1 MLVELVIHAIA
12 GTANPDEQTMV
23 MLKEKN
29 GERILPIITSTR
41 RATMLMMRKHLDVGV
56 PIPLPLSPAD
66 IGIQMMQQFGI
77 KLTRVEL
84 TALKDGMFFSRV
96 VAEREGVEQIV
107 DFCQGPDGLVMA
119 AVARCPIFV
128 DEELMDAQYMR
139 PTGAN
144 SFALNINTISR
155 QMLEDALKNAV
166 ENENY
171 EVASRLRDELAK
183 RTPEQD
189 PPTA

>member
-1 MLVELVIHAIA
+1 
-12 GTANPDEQTMV
+12 MV

-41 RATMLMMRKHLDVGV
+41 RASMLMVRKQFDVGV
-56 PIPLPLSPAD
+56 PIPLPLSPVD
-66 IGIQMMQQFGI
+66 IGIQMMKQFGI
-77 KLTRVEL
+77 KVTRVEL
-84 TALKDGMFFSRV
+84 TALKDGMFFSKV
-96 VAEREGVEQIV
+96 VAEREGVEQVV
-107 DFCQGPDGLVMA
+107 DYCQGPDGLVMA
-119 AVARCPIFV
+119 VAARCPIFV
-128 DEELMDAQYMR
+128 DEELMNAQYMR